1 MPIVAVGAL
10 KYGTLVFEG
19 QCNLDEIIGKMERE
33 REREEEEEEKA
44 LRYLY
49 VMPDDRGPACCAYV
63 CITTDIRQTDVPC
76 NLPVRISVIHALSLC
91 LLFDGLRRRQRND
104 AAAVRRSVGCFVL
117 RRSSFA

>member
-33 REREEEEEEKA
+33 RGGGGGGESITIPLCDA
-44 LRYLY
+44 
-49 VMPDDRGPACCAYV
+49 DDRGPACCAYV

-104 AAAVRRSVGCFVL
+104 AAAVRRSVGSFVL